1 LKITVNGKFAE
12 VSLKR
17 SIAPRLWDTTRNQA
31 KGSSQEAQQLNDYLT
46 SVRGQVFMH
55 QRELQEA
62 GRVVNHKMLRN
73 AFLGLGDK
81 QWTIVELFKEHN
93 TNMGMLVGKEYSPL
107 TLQRFEAA
115 LKHVIKFCKIQ
126 YHIDDLPLLE
136 ITNKFI
142 TAFEFYLKTTAKC
155 QHNSAMKHMK
165 ALKKVIRIALANDY
179 IRKDPFFN
187 YRITQK

>member
-1 LKITVNGKFAE
+1 MKRATFSLLFYIKRSKLLKNGDAPVYLKITVNGKFAE

-62 GRVVNHKMLRN
+62 GRVVNPKMLRN

-81 QWTIVELFKEHN
+81 QWT
-93 TNMGMLVGKEYSPL
+93 
-107 TLQRFEAA
+107 
-115 LKHVIKFCKIQ
+115 
-126 YHIDDLPLLE
+126 
-136 ITNKFI
+136 
-142 TAFEFYLKTTAKC
+142 
-155 QHNSAMKHMK
+155 
-165 ALKKVIRIALANDY
+165 
-179 IRKDPFFN
+179 
-187 YRITQK
+187 